1 MADVFQ
7 SQIEPKQG
15 LLAIN
20 GQNAW
25 QIKTPT
31 SSWRLFGRWVGRR
44 MGGWGN
50 LSHAIELTHRAI
62 SEFDLDQMA
71 KGCCA
76 AFWNQSNQK
85 KTGRV
90 LNIRAQ

>member
-1 MADVFQ
+1 
-7 SQIEPKQG
+7 
-15 LLAIN
+15 
-20 GQNAW
+20 
-25 QIKTPT
+25 
-31 SSWRLFGRWVGRR
+31 